1 MLKGEIILKG
11 DKSITHRAIMLAAI
25 TEGKTKIINP
35 SNCIDV
41 QSSINVLN
49 MCGSNMFYDN
59 NAIINTSKIYKNP
72 DNVLYCGNSGTT
84 ARLLIGLLFGQGISA
99 TIDGDKSLRK
109 RPMDRVLKPL
119 ELMNLQYTSNNKKLP
134 VTIYN
139 SDIKSIKYTMEVP
152 SAQVKSSILLASI
165 ACESPSDIVDNF
177 NSRDH
182 TERILD
188 YFNKK
193 NKKLSEFT
201 YNIPGDISNASFL
214 IAAAVCIENSDII
227 IRNVLYNKTRFG
239 FIDTLINMNADITI
253 SNIKD
258 VCNEQACDI
267 RVKYNPDI
275 ISVDIPSENIVSM
288 IDEIPAYAVVSCF
301 SKGNT
306 SLVNASEL
314 RIKESDRI
322 ASLCSHLLS
331 ANVNIQESTDGF
343 SIKPKNKLYNTIKIE
358 SDDHRIIMAS
368 EIFNLIVSGDFSGE
382 FTDKISISFPDFYS
396 IIKSVI
402 K

>member
-41 QSSINVLN
+41 QSSIDVLN

-59 NAIINTSKIYKNP
+59 NQIINTSKIYKNP
-72 DNVLYCGNSGTT
+72 NNVLYCGNSGTT

-99 TIDGDKSLRK
+99 VIDGDKSLRK

-139 SDIKSIKYTMEVP
+139 SDIKSIKYTMDVP

-165 ACESPSDIVDNF
+165 GCESPSEIVDNF

-193 NKKLSEFT
+193 NKKLSEFS

-239 FIDTLINMNADITI
+239 FIDTLINMNADIII

-258 VCNEQACDI
+258 VCNEQSCDI

-275 ISVDIPSENIVSM
+275 TSVDILSENIVSM
-288 IDEIPAYAVVSCF
+288 IDEIPVYAVVLCF
-301 SKGNT
+301 AKGNT
-306 SLVNASEL
+306 SLINASEL

-322 ASLCSHLLS
+322 SSLCSHLLS
-331 ANVNIQESTDGF
+331 GNVNIQELTDGF
-343 SIKPKNKLYNTIKIE
+343 SIESKNKLYNTIKID

-368 EIFNLIVSGDFSGE
+368 EIFNLIISGNCSGD
-382 FTDKISISFPDFYS
+382 FTDKISISFPDFYN
-396 IIKSVI
+396 VI
-402 K
+402 KRVIK